1 MQTLHYRRKGFGL
14 DRGRY
19 QMDVVAHQAISK
31 NRQSAER
38 GLLPQEPQVSKTV
51 RAAVK
56 NKLAVGPALRNMM
69 RHTWRDEAC

>member
-1 MQTLHYRRKGFGL
+1 MHTLHYRRQGFGL

-31 NRQSAER
+31 NRKSAER
-38 GLLPQEPQVSKTV
+38 ALLTQESQISKTV
-51 RAAVK
+51 RAAME